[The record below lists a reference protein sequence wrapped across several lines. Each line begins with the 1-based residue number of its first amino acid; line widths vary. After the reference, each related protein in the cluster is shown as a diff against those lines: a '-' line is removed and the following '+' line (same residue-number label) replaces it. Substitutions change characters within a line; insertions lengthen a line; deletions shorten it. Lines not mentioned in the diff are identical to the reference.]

1 MNRSVYLIPVLL
13 DRLDVAVGRTA
24 ERDCG
29 WRLVDDDGERSVRR
43 AGAARRM
50 LGERRLFRDLRLG
63 LAAVDSGGGGGVS
76 WWLVV
81 AVVVALRGIRRDPLR
96 HQRREPMGMVCCSL
110 ASLH

>member
-1 MNRSVYLIPVLL
+1 MRVRRARDKRTAPTHVNRSVYLIPVLL

-24 ERDCG
+24 ERGFCG

-50 LGERRLFRDLRLG
+50 LGGERLFRDLRLG
-63 LAAVDSGGGGGVS
+63 LAAVDSGGGGG

-81 AVVVALRGIRRDPLR
+81 GGWWSPSSWRYV
-96 HQRREPMGMVCCSL
+96 E
-110 ASLH
+110 